1 MLDSDSLRVPK
12 WPFFLGD
19 AAMLG
24 LAYFIYFESRLPLGH
39 WEMIACGV
47 CVALGAMLGVFPFVL
62 DHRARIRQL
71 DAQALGH
78 VGEKIQNLEH
88 LAAQISGATN
98 EWENVQLQA
107 EKTSTTAK
115 EISDRMAAEVREF
128 TEFMQKANDG
138 EKATLR
144 LEVEKLRRAE
154 GDWLQVLVHLLDH
167 VHALHTG
174 ATRSGQPRLI
184 EQLTNFQNACRDTA
198 RRVGLVPFAAAAR
211 ETFDAKR
218 HQLVNGEEMPANGA
232 VIGETLA
239 TGFTFQGRLVRP
251 ALVRVGAP
259 AQAAPAAAGQNQL
272 ALEPSSS
279 S

>member
-1 MLDSDSLRVPK
+1 
-12 WPFFLGD
+12 
-19 AAMLG
+19 
-24 LAYFIYFESRLPLGH
+24 
-39 WEMIACGV
+39 
-47 CVALGAMLGVFPFVL
+47 
-62 DHRARIRQL
+62 
-71 DAQALGH
+71 
-78 VGEKIQNLEH
+78 
-88 LAAQISGATN
+88 
-98 EWENVQLQA
+98 
-107 EKTSTTAK
+107 
-115 EISDRMAAEVREF
+115 MAAEVREF

-198 RRVGLVPFAAAAR
+198 RRVGLVPFAAAAG
-211 ETFDAKR
+211 EAFDAKR